1 MLYEEIMMDSST
13 LMRYRIFR
21 YLMQVSRDSYAISQ
35 LAEDMNLNYQQAVI
49 DLTEIDEELAEMNPE
64 HKSIL
69 LGAGKVNCFNLSS
82 TIDEYRYYLLKK
94 TVPFQF
100 IIYFLSEEHPN
111 VVDFCERYKVSRST
125 VSRKMEKLKRYLKT
139 YNLRIT
145 YTEANLVGDERL
157 VRVMLFNLIWLGT
170 RGIEIPFKTDLDK
183 VEELVEAVSD
193 YFPLSLSYFGSME
206 IRYFAALYLARIR
219 KGNFVK
225 YDKRY
230 DFLMKKNSY
239 YDFDRINAFS
249 EELQLTPKQQKAESS
264 FVFFLSHYV
273 PFYTM
278 ENEATL
284 QQTIYDFSTRPNPI
298 YSLNQE
304 FLNFIKEDLFKN
316 QPNVLD
322 SPLIIGNLLNI
333 GFTFYVTE
341 QPIPNIQTL
350 VVPPKEQDHAEYL
363 LEQKIEEFFDQ
374 AQDKDQYAFVG
385 KVKESM
391 VKTYKN
397 ILLPYYNSLEFSDKL
412 KIGLAMEHNFVL
424 VKWINQFLEDL
435 RFVETETY
443 RTDKR
448 YDYDL
453 IISSSLILK
462 QKHPKLPVYFWEHS
476 GGEEQ
481 VIKLYQHLRKLYNEK
496 NLQDHYEAKHA
507 EDKSAE

>member
-1 MLYEEIMMDSST
+1 MLYEEIMFDSST
-13 LMRYRIFR
+13 LIRYRIFR
-21 YLMQVSRDSYAISQ
+21 YLMQISRESYAISQ

-49 DLTEIDEELAEMNPE
+49 DLTEIDEELLELNPQ

-82 TIDEYRYYLLKK
+82 TVDEYRYYLLKK
-94 TVPFQF
+94 SVPFQF
-100 IIYFLSEEHPN
+100 IIYFLNEEHPN
-111 VVDFCERYKVSRST
+111 VVDFCDTYSVSRST
-125 VSRKMEKLKRYLKT
+125 VSRKMEKLKAYLKQ
-139 YNLRIT
+139 YNLRLT

-170 RGIEIPFKTDLDK
+170 RGIEIPFNTDLDR
-183 VEELVEAVSD
+183 VEELVDGVSEF
-193 YFPLSLSYFGSME
+193 FPLSLSYFGQME
-206 IRYFAALYLARIR
+206 IRYFAALYLARIQ

-239 YDFDRINAFS
+239 YDFDQIDALS
-249 EELQLTPKQQKAESS
+249 EDLNIKMTPKQRKAETS
-264 FVFFLSHYV
+264 FVFFLAHYV

-322 SPLIIGNLLNI
+322 SPLVIGNLLNI

-350 VVPPKEQDHAEYL
+350 VVPAKEQEHAEYL
-363 LEQKIEEFFDQ
+363 LEQKIDEFFTH
-374 AQDKDQYAFVG
+374 AEDKDQYAFVK
-385 KVKESM
+385 KVKPYM
-391 VKTYKN
+391 VKSYKN
-397 ILLPYYNSLEFSDKL
+397 ILLPYYNSLEFSHKI

-424 VKWINQFLEDL
+424 VKWVYQFLDDL

-443 RTDKR
+443 QSGNR

-453 IISSSLILK
+453 ILSSSLLLK
-462 QKHPKLPVYFWEHS
+462 QKHPQLPVYFWDHS
-476 GGEEQ
+476 GGEDQ
-481 VIKLYQHLRKLYNEK
+481 LMQLYQYLRRIYNEK
-496 NLQDHYEAKHA
+496 NLQIHFENAEASK
-507 EDKSAE
+507 D